1 MNVNEHKLIGKTIGD
16 YTIEAVI
23 GRGTVGIVFR
33 ALDPQDKVVALKLFA
48 PPPTADAQLLLARF
62 QREARLTAS
71 FDHPNI
77 ASVIDTGQFEDNAYM
92 VMPFAPGE
100 TLDLRLRKK
109 SKLEEL
115 VAVEVAWQVADAL
128 SYAHKHGVIHRDV
141 KPSNIIMDDNYHAM
155 LTDFG
160 VAQSFD
166 DPRLTKDGYLVGTP
180 AFMAPEQIA
189 ENKQVDH
196 RADLYSLG
204 AVLYRMVVGRLPFR
218 GTIPQILH
226 AQVYEKLP
234 LPSSL
239 IKISPETEVVIVK
252 AMAKRPE
259 DRYQDG
265 EAMTQALARVSY
277 QLRENKGKSRSLWQ
291 TLLKRLNLVQL

>member
-239 IKISPETEVVIVK
+239 VKISPETEAVIVK